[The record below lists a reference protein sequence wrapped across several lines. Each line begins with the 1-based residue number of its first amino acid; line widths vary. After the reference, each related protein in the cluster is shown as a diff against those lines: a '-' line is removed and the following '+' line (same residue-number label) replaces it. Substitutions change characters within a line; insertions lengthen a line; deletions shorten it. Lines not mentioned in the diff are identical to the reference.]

1 MLRRFYF
8 VIVASILFPACAFV
22 DNEIQLEYQYVPG
35 SSVSALKQ
43 GTIYLS
49 LFEDRRI
56 DKTKVGVIRNA
67 YGMETAKVLT
77 KDDPA
82 IWVSNTLKGNLERSG
97 YKVETVEKGFSPGKG
112 QFYLSGNITKVYSDP
127 KPGFWA
133 FTVTGDVEALLQAEF
148 KGQRTQEM
156 IAGHKEETSIVSS
169 GGEMHKGVL
178 NQALADF
185 VAKVSAWIEKL
196 RN

>member
-1 MLRRFYF
+1 MLRRFFF
-8 VIVASILFPACAFV
+8 VIVASIFFPACAFV
-22 DNEIQLEYQYVPG
+22 DNEVQLEYQNVPG
-35 SSVSALKQ
+35 IAVGALKQ

-56 DKTKVGVIRNA
+56 DKTKIGVIRNG

-82 IWVSNTLKGNLERSG
+82 IWVSNTLKGNLERIG
-97 YKVETVEKGFSPGKG
+97 YKVDTVEKGFSPGQG

-127 KPGFWA
+127 KVGF
-133 FTVTGDVEALLQAEF
+133 FVITVHGDVEALLQAEYNGR
-148 KGQRTQEM
+148 KTQEM
-156 IAGHKEETSIVSS
+156 IAGHTEETSMVTT

-178 NQALADF
+178 NQARADF
-185 VAKVSAWIEKL
+185 VVKVSAWIEKL
-196 RN
+196 KN